1 MFGRK
6 FKRQKPN
13 QVIQARTINRP
24 LEAIERLDKLSAAAP
39 LEVNRAGGRIMIRD
53 TTPRGRWIKIT
64 SAVSGTKYAWSEI
77 KWSSGGTATVYS
89 GLSSGTTTVNPAY
102 EAQLS
107 TTVPLNSIVWA
118 EPIADGG
125 VVFRYGAC

>member
-6 FKRQKPN
+6 LKRQDSNAP
-13 QVIQARTINRP
+13 IQARTINRP
-24 LEAIERLDKLSAAAP
+24 LDVIERLDKISVAAP
-39 LEVNRAGGRIMIRD
+39 LEIQRLGGTILIRD

-77 KWSSGGTATVYS
+77 KWSSGGTATVYT
-89 GLSSGTTTVNPAY
+89 GLSSGTTSVNPAY
-102 EAQLS
+102 EAQGS

-118 EPIADGG
+118 DPIADGG